1 MKRTLFAS
9 LLAALLA
16 VSMLAGCTSNGSSS
30 GSGSGSSG
38 SSSTTETSSSSSAAA
53 DQLKEGVTMKEIVTK
68 LNEEFGDW
76 GIRMPG
82 EITADMFKDMY
93 YITDDIAEEYY
104 GEATQIRPGVS
115 CIFAV
120 KAKDGQIDKVKEA
133 LEKTKSDMDTTVAYL
148 PLDKEMLEAADVYV
162 RGNYAFLMVI
172 GDEEKLDDEQERAKE
187 IVDSFFN

>member
-1 MKRTLFAS
+1 MKRTLLAS

-16 VSMLAGCTSNGSSS
+16 VSMLVGCTPGSDSS
-30 GSGSGSSG
+30 GSGSGSQ
-38 SSSTTETSSSSSAAA
+38 SSSAA

-104 GEATQIRPGVS
+104 GEMTQIRPRRQLYL
-115 CIFAV
+115 CR
-120 KAKDGQIDKVKEA
+120 KGQGR
-133 LEKTKSDMDTTVAYL
+133 SD
-148 PLDKEMLEAADVYV
+148 
-162 RGNYAFLMVI
+162 
-172 GDEEKLDDEQERAKE
+172 
-187 IVDSFFN
+187 

>member
-1 MKRTLFAS
+1 MKKTLITS

-16 VSMLAGCTSNGSSS
+16 ISMLTGCTSNSSSS
-30 GSGSGSSG
+30 GSGTSSSG
-38 SSSTTETSSSSSAAA
+38 SSSETSSSSAAA

-76 GIRMPG
+76 GVRMPG

-104 GEATQIRPGVS
+104 GEMTQIRPGVS

-133 LEKTKSDMDTTVAYL
+133 LEQTKTDLAAVAYL
-148 PLDKEMLEAADVYV
+148 PLEKEMLEAADVYV

-172 GDEEKLDDEQERAKE
+172 GDEEKLDDEQVRARE